1 MLAGDA
7 FLKSSFFFFYYTK
20 WQYLYVCPVLD
31 RVVRSVV
38 CLFAYSQTVY
48 PLINTERFTETRG
61 SCKKQNS
68 FIEHSHINL
77 NKTIKNIKTKPKI
90 SQTHIEIWNVGTRRR
105 SVRDHS
111 RSPFLYKC
119 FWSLSLKRT
128 SKVLSKSSTLLAE
141 LAGRT
146 C

>member
-7 FLKSSFFFFYYTK
+7 FLKSSFFFFFIQSGNICTFVRF
-20 WQYLYVCPVLD
+20 WIAWFDPLFVC
-31 RVVRSVV
+31 
-38 CLFAYSQTVY
+38 FAYSQTVYRFY

-90 SQTHIEIWNVGTRRR
+90 SQTHIEIWNVSARRR

-119 FWSLSLKRT
+119 FMKFVS
-128 SKVLSKSSTLLAE
+128 
-141 LAGRT
+141 
-146 C
+146 